1 MRRHLALS
9 RRHAK
14 TAVDARNALV
24 YFLQHSESPPI
35 SNSATGPAAGVQYTD
50 TYSVSEAVPP
60 ASSWMYPH
68 GGFQLSVTRYN

>member
-24 YFLQHSESPPI
+24 YFLQHSESPPSLI
-35 SNSATGPAAGVQYTD
+35 QRLDRRPESSIRTRTLFQKPCHPRHPGCILMA
-50 TYSVSEAVPP
+50 
-60 ASSWMYPH
+60 ASSS
-68 GGFQLSVTRYN
+68 Q